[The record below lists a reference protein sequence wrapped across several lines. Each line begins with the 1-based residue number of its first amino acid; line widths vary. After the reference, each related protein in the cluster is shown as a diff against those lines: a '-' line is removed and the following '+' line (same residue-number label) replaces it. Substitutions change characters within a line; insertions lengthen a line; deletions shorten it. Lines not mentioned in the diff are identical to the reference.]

1 MDPLGDGRGY
11 STDTQEWAKMA
22 PVKSEGLS
30 KGNIFSVEISKERE
44 LVVSSPKGY
53 NKEWQD

>member
-53 NKEWQD
+53 NKE